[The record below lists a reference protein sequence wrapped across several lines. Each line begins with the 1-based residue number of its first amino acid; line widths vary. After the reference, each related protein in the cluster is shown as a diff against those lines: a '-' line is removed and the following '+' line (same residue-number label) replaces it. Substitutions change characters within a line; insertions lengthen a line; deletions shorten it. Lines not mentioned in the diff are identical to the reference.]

1 MASLNRVFVIGNLT
15 RDPEVRYIPSGKAVS
30 DLRLAINRRY
40 RTSSGEDRDETVFV
54 NATVWGR
61 QAETCSEYLTKGS
74 PVLVEGSLRYEEW
87 EKDGQRFS
95 RHSIMA
101 DRVQFLGRPRRAE
114 FGDAADDAPRDRPA
128 DGRAP
133 APPDDAGP
141 APDGKAGAGS
151 ASDGSA
157 GAGSAPDGSGD
168 DDDLP
173 F

>member
-1 MASLNRVFVIGNLT
+1 MASLNKVFVIGNLT

-30 DLRLAINRRY
+30 DLRLAINRKY
-40 RTSSGEDRDETVFV
+40 RTSSGEDREETVFV

-61 QAETCSEYLTKGS
+61 QAETCAEYLTKGS

-87 EKDGQRFS
+87 EKDGQRAS
-95 RHSIMA
+95 RISITA

-114 FGDAADDAPRDRPA
+114 FGDTADGAPSEQPAEVQRPA
-128 DGRAP
+128 PSSDVGPVAES
-133 APPDDAGP
+133 AAGP
-141 APDGKAGAGS
+141 APG
-151 ASDGSA
+151 
-157 GAGSAPDGSGD
+157 GSGD